1 MITISKIFKWA
12 SAIAA
17 MLAITACSQGG
28 QKPEPKEEAEA
39 EQSEITLTN
48 AQIKAVGI
56 EIGRMEKRNL
66 TQVIRTSGNMEA
78 DPQSRA
84 DVTSLIG
91 GMLRSIT
98 VKEGDNVRA
107 GQVVAWIENTS
118 ILEMQKNY
126 MAAVQELHAAQQEL
140 LRQKSMSAQGA
151 GVAKNLQQA
160 QNACSLARANASGL
174 AQQLTQLSISPSRTA
189 AGHFSTRVPIKA
201 PIAGTVGHI
210 NVSTGGYAD
219 VSTVLMDIVND
230 LKMHCDIMVY
240 EKDIDRVQAGQTVD
254 MTLTNRPD
262 VHIRGVVY
270 GTNSSFVNE
279 AKAIKAHVRIIDRG
293 GAKLMPG
300 ATVNALVNL
309 STQNVDA
316 LPDDAVVDAGGKK
329 YIFVQTGVRDGG
341 KTHLFEQV
349 EVSVGESELGYTH
362 VMPLQP
368 LPVGAMVVRRNA
380 FYILSMLEGGE
391 GED

>member
-1 MITISKIFKWA
+1 MTLSNIFKWA

-17 MLAITACSQGG
+17 MLAITACGQSE
-28 QKPEPKEEAEA
+28 QKPEQKEEAQA

-56 EIGRMEKRNL
+56 EIGQMEKRNL

-140 LRQKSMSAQGA
+140 QRQKNMSAQGA

-174 AQQLTQLSISPSRTA
+174 AQQLAQLSISPSRTA

-219 VSTVLMDIVND
+219 VSTVLMDIVNN

-279 AKAIKAHVRIIDRG
+279 AKAIKAHVRITDRG

-329 YIFVQTGVRDGG
+329 YIFVQTGERDGG

-349 EVSVGESELGYTH
+349 EVSIGESELGYTH
-362 VMPLQP
+362 VIPLQP
-368 LPVGAMVVRRNA
+368 LPPGAMVVRRNA

-391 GED
+391 EED

>member
-126 MAAVQELHAAQQEL
+126 MAAQQELHAAQQEL

-160 QNACSLARANASGL
+160 QNACNLARANASGL

-279 AKAIKAHVRIIDRG
+279 AKAIKAHVRITDRG

-391 GED
+391 DED

>member
-1 MITISKIFKWA
+1 M
-12 SAIAA
+12 
-17 MLAITACSQGG
+17 
-28 QKPEPKEEAEA
+28 
-39 EQSEITLTN
+39 
-48 AQIKAVGI
+48 
-56 EIGRMEKRNL
+56 
-66 TQVIRTSGNMEA
+66 
-78 DPQSRA
+78 
-84 DVTSLIG
+84 
-91 GMLRSIT
+91 
-98 VKEGDNVRA
+98 
-107 GQVVAWIENTS
+107 
-118 ILEMQKNY
+118 
-126 MAAVQELHAAQQEL
+126 
-140 LRQKSMSAQGA
+140 
-151 GVAKNLQQA
+151 
-160 QNACSLARANASGL
+160 
-174 AQQLTQLSISPSRTA
+174 
-189 AGHFSTRVPIKA
+189 
-201 PIAGTVGHI
+201 
-210 NVSTGGYAD
+210 
-219 VSTVLMDIVND
+219 STVLMDIVND

-279 AKAIKAHVRIIDRG
+279 AKAIKAHVRITDRG

-391 GED
+391 DED

>member
-1 MITISKIFKWA
+1 MITISSIFKWA

-98 VKEGDNVRA
+98 VKEGDNVRT

-240 EKDIDRVQAGQTVD
+240 EKDIDRVQTGQTVD

-391 GED
+391 DED

>member
-1 MITISKIFKWA
+1 MTINNICKWA
-12 SAIAA
+12 SALAA
-17 MLAITACSQGG
+17 MLAITACSHSE
-28 QKPEPKEEAEA
+28 QKAEPKEDAEA
-39 EQSEITLTN
+39 EQSEITLTS

-84 DVTSLIG
+84 DVTSLIS

-107 GQVVAWIENTS
+107 GQVVAWVENTS
-118 ILEMQKNY
+118 ILELQKSY

-140 LRQKSMSAQGA
+140 QRQKSMSAQGA

-160 QNACSLARANASGL
+160 QNACNLARANASGL
-174 AQQLTQLSISPSRTA
+174 AQQLSQLSISASRTA

-201 PIAGTVGHI
+201 PIAGTVGRI

-240 EKDIDRVQAGQTVD
+240 EKDIDRVQSGQTVD
-254 MTLTNRPD
+254 MTLTNRPN

-279 AKAIKAHVRIIDRG
+279 AKAIKAHVRITDRG

-362 VMPLQP
+362 VIPLQP
-368 LPVGAMVVRRNA
+368 LPAGAMVVRKNA

-391 GED
+391 EED